1 MKSAHCLTLLT
12 DYFTNCS
19 TWSLLTAFLWYTTL
33 LCSSDNSTWS
43 LFFCC
48 TLLYSA
54 HWLPQWLPSSTLLS
68 WSLLYLLLC
77 CATLLCL
84 LMRHLLSALFCFT
97 CVSQL
102 CFGLFS
108 VHKAVIC
115 SILLMHNAP
124 LTHAAFCHLRAFSY
138 FLSLVFILNPKGE
151 GRQKNKKL
159 CCKFCIILKCSV
171 NQWWEKWNDFTF
183 TLISCILGAVV
194 NTPDCVWVNAVDPEL
209 VVRLQQL
216 SG

>member
-1 MKSAHCLTLLT
+1 MKSAHCFSVVHYFALLQWQLHMKSVFLLHTTLFCSLTTPMAALFYSSLMK
-12 DYFTNCS
+12 S
-19 TWSLLTAFLWYTTL
+19 ALLTAL
-33 LCSSDNSTWS
+33 LCN
-43 LFFCC
+43 
-48 TLLYSA
+48 
-54 HWLPQWLPSSTLLS
+54 STLLINAS
-68 WSLLYLLLC
+68 F
-77 CATLLCL
+77 TL
-84 LMRHLLSALFCFT
+84 CFT

-115 SILLMHNAP
+115 SILLMRNAP